1 MKRLIT
7 VVTGSRAE
15 FGLLK
20 SLLTLIG
27 NSHDLELE
35 LLVSGSHLSE
45 KHGYTIREIQDM
57 GFPDFHTI
65 DLGIHLESEAEVGL
79 VIGEAIKKFSLQFST
94 RKPSMVLVLGD
105 RYEIFGVAIAAA
117 AQGIPLGHIH
127 GGEVTEGSRDDLY
140 RHAITKLASVH
151 FVANLEFRNRVVRLG
166 ESPEAVHI
174 VGGLGLDA
182 ISKTKIIPKEEIEN
196 SLGITLSNNLALV
209 TFHPDTVNPQDTELQ
224 TRVLINAMDYF
235 PDIQFIITGS
245 NADYKGEKVNKL
257 FQQASLMHSN
267 FFFIPSLGQEKYL
280 SLLAMAKFV
289 LGNSSSGILEAPS
302 LKVAT
307 VNVGSRQ
314 NGRPRAGSIIDVECE
329 ESAIKSGIELSQ
341 SDEFQSLLATV
352 NNPYGQP
359 GASQK
364 ILNALQELE
373 YETLLPKRFFDG
385 NHGAQC

>member
-45 KHGYTIREIQDM
+45 EHGSTIREIREM

-65 DLGIHLESEAEVGL
+65 DLETHLESEAEVGL
-79 VIGEAIKKFSLQFST
+79 AIGEAIKKFSLKFST

-117 AQGIPLGHIH
+117 AQGIPVGHIH

-151 FVANLEFRNRVVRLG
+151 FVANIEFRNRVVRLG
-166 ESPEAVHI
+166 ESPEVVHI

-182 ISKTKIIPKEEIEN
+182 ISKTRKIPKKDIEN
-196 SLGITLSNNLALV
+196 SLGVILSNNLALV

-224 TRVLINAMDYF
+224 TRALINAMAYF

-257 FQQASLMHSN
+257 LQQASLMHSN

-289 LGNSSSGILEAPS
+289 LGNSSSGLLEAPS

-307 VNVGSRQ
+307 INVGSRQ
-314 NGRPRAGSIIDVECE
+314 NGRPRADSIIDVECE
-329 ESAIKSGIELSQ
+329 ESAIKSGIERSQ

-364 ILNALQELE
+364 ILNAIQELE
-373 YETLLPKRFFDG
+373 YKTLLPKRFFDG
-385 NHGAQC
+385 NHGAQ

>member
-27 NSHDLELE
+27 NSHELELE

-45 KHGYTIREIQDM
+45 KHGSTIREIREM
-57 GFPDFHTI
+57 GFLNFHTI
-65 DLGIHLESEAEVGL
+65 DLEIHLESEAEVGL
-79 VIGEAIKKFSLQFST
+79 AIGEVIKKFSLQFST
-94 RKPSMVLVLGD
+94 RKPSLVLVLGD

-151 FVANLEFRNRVVRLG
+151 FVANSEFRNRVVRLG
-166 ESPEAVHI
+166 ESPDAVHI

-182 ISKTKIIPKEEIEN
+182 ISKTRKIRKTEIEY
-196 SLGITLSNNLALV
+196 SLGIILSNNLALV
-209 TFHPDTVNPQDTELQ
+209 TFHPDTVNPQDTDLQ
-224 TRVLINAMDYF
+224 TRVLINAMAYF

-245 NADYKGEKVNKL
+245 NADYKGENVNNL
-257 FQQASLMHSN
+257 LQQASLMYSN

-280 SLLAMAKFV
+280 SLLSMAKFV
-289 LGNSSSGILEAPS
+289 LGNSSSGLLEAPS

-307 VNVGSRQ
+307 INVGSRQ
-314 NGRPRAGSIIDVECE
+314 DGRPRADSVIDVECE
-329 ESAIKSGIELSQ
+329 ESAIKAGIERSQ
-341 SDEFQSLLATV
+341 SNEFQSLLATV
-352 NNPYGQP
+352 NSPYGKP

-364 ILNALQELE
+364 ILKALQELE
-373 YETLLPKRFFDG
+373 YEKLLPKRFFDG
-385 NHGAQC
+385 IHGAQ

>member
-20 SLLTLIG
+20 SLLTLIA
-27 NSHDLELE
+27 NSNDLDLE

-45 KHGYTIREIQDM
+45 RHGSTFREIQEL
-57 GFPDFHTI
+57 GFPDLQAI
-65 DLGIHLESEAEVGL
+65 ELDIHLESEAEVGL
-79 VIGEAIKKFSLQFST
+79 AIGEAVKKFSLRFSSS
-94 RKPSMVLVLGD
+94 KSSMVLVLGD

-117 AQGIPLGHIH
+117 AQGIPIGHIH

-151 FVANLEFRNRVVRLG
+151 FVANSEFRNRVVRLG
-166 ESPEAVHI
+166 ESPDSVHI

-182 ISKTKIIPKEEIEN
+182 ISKVRQIPKEEIEN
-196 SLGITLSNNLALV
+196 SLGIILSNNLALV
-209 TFHPDTVNPQDTELQ
+209 TFHPDTVNPKDTEIQ
-224 TRVLINAMDYF
+224 TQILINAMAYF

-245 NADYKGEKVNKL
+245 NADYKGERVNRL
-257 FQQASLMHSN
+257 LQQACLTHSN

-280 SLLAMAKFV
+280 SLLSIAKFV
-289 LGNSSSGILEAPS
+289 LGNSSSGLLEAPS

-307 VNVGSRQ
+307 INIGSRQ
-314 NGRPRAGSIIDVECE
+314 NGRPKADSIIDVECT
-329 ESAIKSGIELSQ
+329 ESAIKSGILRAQ
-341 SDEFQSLLATV
+341 SHEFQSLLATV

-364 ILNALQELE
+364 ILNILQELE
-373 YETLLPKRFFDG
+373 YGRLLPKKFFDG
-385 NHGAQC
+385 NHGSY

>member
-27 NSHDLELE
+27 NSHELELE

-45 KHGYTIREIQDM
+45 KHGSTIREIREM
-57 GFPDFHTI
+57 GFLNFHTI
-65 DLGIHLESEAEVGL
+65 DLEIHLESEAEVGL
-79 VIGEAIKKFSLQFST
+79 AIGEVIKKFSLQFST
-94 RKPSMVLVLGD
+94 RKPSLVLVLGD

-151 FVANLEFRNRVVRLG
+151 FVANSEFRNRVVRLG
-166 ESPEAVHI
+166 ESPDAVHI

-182 ISKTKIIPKEEIEN
+182 ISKTRKIRKTEIEN
-196 SLGITLSNNLALV
+196 SLGIILSNNLALV
-209 TFHPDTVNPQDTELQ
+209 TFHPDTVNPQDTDLQ
-224 TRVLINAMDYF
+224 TRVLINAMAYF

-245 NADYKGEKVNKL
+245 NADYKGENVNNL
-257 FQQASLMHSN
+257 LQQASLMYSN

-280 SLLAMAKFV
+280 SLLSMAKFV
-289 LGNSSSGILEAPS
+289 LGNSSSGLLEAPS

-307 VNVGSRQ
+307 INVGSRQ
-314 NGRPRAGSIIDVECE
+314 DGRPRADSVIDVECE
-329 ESAIKSGIELSQ
+329 ESAIKAGIERSQ
-341 SDEFQSLLATV
+341 SNEFQSLLATV
-352 NNPYGQP
+352 NSPYGKP

-364 ILNALQELE
+364 ILKALQELE
-373 YETLLPKRFFDG
+373 YEKLLPKRFFDG
-385 NHGAQC
+385 IHGAQ

>member
-27 NSHDLELE
+27 NSHELELE

-45 KHGYTIREIQDM
+45 KHGSTIREIREM
-57 GFPDFHTI
+57 GFLNFHTI
-65 DLGIHLESEAEVGL
+65 DLEIHLESEAEVGL
-79 VIGEAIKKFSLQFST
+79 AIGEVIKKFSLQFST
-94 RKPSMVLVLGD
+94 RKPSLVLVLGD

-151 FVANLEFRNRVVRLG
+151 FVANSEFRNRVVRLG
-166 ESPEAVHI
+166 ESPDAVHI

-182 ISKTKIIPKEEIEN
+182 ISKTRKIRKTEIEN
-196 SLGITLSNNLALV
+196 SLGIILSNNLALV
-209 TFHPDTVNPQDTELQ
+209 TFHPDTVNPQDTDLQ
-224 TRVLINAMDYF
+224 TRVLINAMAYF
-235 PDIQFIITGS
+235 PDIQFMITGS
-245 NADYKGEKVNKL
+245 NADYKGENVNNL
-257 FQQASLMHSN
+257 FQQASLRHSN
-267 FFFIPSLGQEKYL
+267 FIFIPSLGQEKYL
-280 SLLAMAKFV
+280 SLLSMAKFV
-289 LGNSSSGILEAPS
+289 LGNSSSGLMEAPS

-307 VNVGSRQ
+307 INVGSRQ
-314 NGRPRAGSIIDVECE
+314 DGRPRADSVIDVECE
-329 ESAIKSGIELSQ
+329 ESAIKAGIERSQ
-341 SDEFQSLLATV
+341 SNEFQSLLATV
-352 NNPYGQP
+352 NSPYGKP

-364 ILNALQELE
+364 ILKALQELE
-373 YETLLPKRFFDG
+373 YEKLLPKRFFDG
-385 NHGAQC
+385 IQGAQ

>member
-27 NSHDLELE
+27 NSHELELE

-45 KHGYTIREIQDM
+45 KHGLTIREIREM
-57 GFPDFHTI
+57 GFLNFHTI
-65 DLGIHLESEAEVGL
+65 DLEIHLESEAEVGL
-79 VIGEAIKKFSLQFST
+79 AIGEVIKKFSLKFST
-94 RKPSMVLVLGD
+94 RKPSLVLVLGD

-151 FVANLEFRNRVVRLG
+151 FVANSEFRNRVVRLG
-166 ESPEAVHI
+166 ESPDAVHI

-182 ISKTKIIPKEEIEN
+182 ISKTKKIRKTEIEN
-196 SLGITLSNNLALV
+196 SLGIILSNNLALV
-209 TFHPDTVNPQDTELQ
+209 TFHPDTVNPQDTDHQ
-224 TRVLINAMDYF
+224 TRVMINAMAYF

-245 NADYKGEKVNKL
+245 NADYKGENVNSL
-257 FQQASLMHSN
+257 LQQASLMNSN
-267 FFFIPSLGQEKYL
+267 FFFIPSLGHEKYL
-280 SLLAMAKFV
+280 SLLSMAKFV
-289 LGNSSSGILEAPS
+289 LGNSSSGLLEAPS

-307 VNVGSRQ
+307 INVGSRQ
-314 NGRPRAGSIIDVECE
+314 DGRPRADSVIDVECE
-329 ESAIKSGIELSQ
+329 ESAIKAGIERSQ
-341 SDEFQSLLATV
+341 SNEFQSLLATV
-352 NNPYGQP
+352 NSPYGKP

-364 ILNALQELE
+364 ILKALQELD
-373 YETLLPKRFFDG
+373 YEKLLPKRFFDG
-385 NHGAQC
+385 IHGAK

>member
-27 NSHDLELE
+27 NSHELELE

-45 KHGYTIREIQDM
+45 KHGSTIREIREM
-57 GFPDFHTI
+57 GFLDFHTI
-65 DLGIHLESEAEVGL
+65 DLEIHLESEAEVGL
-79 VIGEAIKKFSLQFST
+79 AIGEVIKKFSLQFST

-151 FVANLEFRNRVVRLG
+151 FVANSEFRNRVVRLG

-182 ISKTKIIPKEEIEN
+182 ISETRKIRKTEIEN
-196 SLGITLSNNLALV
+196 SLGIVLSNNLALV
-209 TFHPDTVNPQDTELQ
+209 TFHPDTVNPQDTDLQ
-224 TRVLINAMDYF
+224 TRVLINAMAYF

-245 NADYKGEKVNKL
+245 NADYKGENVNKL
-257 FQQASLMHSN
+257 LQQACLRHSN
-267 FFFIPSLGQEKYL
+267 FYFIPSLGQEKYL
-280 SLLAMAKFV
+280 SLLSMAKFV
-289 LGNSSSGILEAPS
+289 LGNSSSGLLEAPS

-307 VNVGSRQ
+307 INVGSRQ
-314 NGRPRAGSIIDVECE
+314 NGRPRADSVIDVECE
-329 ESAIKSGIELSQ
+329 ESAIKAGIERSQ
-341 SDEFQSLLATV
+341 SSEFRSLLATV
-352 NNPYGQP
+352 NSPYGQP

-364 ILNALQELE
+364 ILKALQELE
-373 YETLLPKRFFDG
+373 YEKLLPKRFFDG
-385 NHGAQC
+385 IHGAQ